1 VIRFACSNNK
11 TLESGCY
18 INLLGGCVTG
28 RDSEYLCF
36 LVSEKLIL
44 GLMLYMTF
52 CLKIN
57 KHKTQAKGFYV
68 A

>member
-1 VIRFACSNNK
+1 M
-11 TLESGCY
+11 
-18 INLLGGCVTG
+18 NLLGCCVTG
-28 RDSEYLCF
+28 CESAYLRF

-57 KHKTQAKGFYV
+57 KHKNQAKGFYV

>member
-1 VIRFACSNNK
+1 VIRFACNNNR

-18 INLLGGCVTG
+18 INLSAGFVTG
-28 RDSEYLCF
+28 RDAGYLRF
-36 LVSEKLIL
+36 LVSEKQML

-57 KHKTQAKGFYV
+57 KHKNQSK
-68 A
+68 